1 MTPSFAP
8 DLGGLASIVT
18 GLADGL
24 QALGCHV
31 EVATQVTKR
40 VPRGETTTTNVT
52 VHRFPNLVGG
62 RRFGYSPHLTWWL
75 WRHQSRFDVLHAF
88 SYHAPVSLMTALTS
102 SRPLVFTPTFHGGG
116 HSPMAAAV
124 HVVYRPISKV
134 TFKRSQVVICG
145 SRAERATLVE
155 EFPHVAS
162 RTVVI
167 PFALEEKMLNSATP
181 FDVSEPVILSAGRL
195 DDYKRNDTLIEAMQ
209 HMGPAA
215 RLVICGDGPDRD
227 RLSKLV
233 TDTGVVDRVDL
244 LGYVSDDDLARW
256 RATAS
261 VIASLSTHESFG
273 LSLVEGAMTG
283 APLVLSDIAP
293 HREVT
298 EMLGVQAEFVAPG
311 ASSTEVARAL
321 RLSLGFGR
329 STKTVTLPG
338 WKERAQETLDVYV
351 RAVGDKTS

>member
-24 QALGCHV
+24 QSLGCHV

-40 VPRGETTTTNVT
+40 VPRGETTTFNVT
-52 VHRFPNLVGG
+52 VHRFHNLVGG
-62 RRFGYSPHLTWWL
+62 RRFGYSPQLTWWL
-75 WRHQSRFDVLHAF
+75 WRHQKQFDVVHAF

-116 HSPMAAAV
+116 HSPMASAV
-124 HVVYRPISKV
+124 HLVYRPISKV
-134 TFKRSQVVICG
+134 TFWRSRAVICG
-145 SRAERATLVE
+145 SRAERAALVE
-155 EFPHVAS
+155 EFPRVAS
-162 RTVVI
+162 RSVVI
-167 PFALEEKMLNSATP
+167 PFALEEKALGSAKP

-195 DDYKRNDTLIEAMQ
+195 DDYKRNDILIEAMK
-209 HMGPAA
+209 HVGLAA

-227 RLSKLV
+227 RLARMAA
-233 TDTGVVDRVDL
+233 DAGVLDRVDL

-298 EMLGVQAEFVAPG
+298 EMLGVRAEFVDLG
-311 ASSTEVARAL
+311 ASSIEVASAL
-321 RLSLGFGR
+321 RRSLGYGR
-329 STKTVTLPG
+329 STQAVSLPG
-338 WKERAQETLDVYV
+338 WRERARETVDVYV
-351 RAVGDKTS
+351 RAIGGSAS